1 MAAAIDRSVAVVGLG
16 YVGLPLA
23 LGFAETGRDVIG
35 FDVDAGRVADL
46 RRGIDR
52 NDPDRPSIALPA
64 GLRFTADAHDL
75 AGCEVFVVAVPTPI
89 DGDRRPDL
97 APLLAAADLI
107 GPVLRPGALVV
118 VESTVH
124 PGATEE
130 VFGPRLA
137 AASGL
142 GSGLA
147 PGQGFVLGYSP
158 ERINPGDPVH
168 GLAEVV
174 KVVSGED
181 KATLDRMAA
190 LYGPVV
196 PAGLHL
202 APSIRVAEASKI
214 TENVQ
219 RDVNIALMNEL
230 ALIYDRLGLRT
241 EDVLAAARTKW
252 NFAPY
257 RPGLV
262 GGHCIGVDPY
272 YLIAKAEAHGYYPE
286 LIRAAR
292 RINDGMADRIAQ
304 KIVVRLSAAGIAV
317 AGARI
322 GLMGLAFK
330 ENVSDARNSQ
340 APVIARALRDLGAV
354 MLAADPLV
362 DPETARR
369 DLGLDVVDPALLVD
383 LDALV
388 LTSPH
393 RAFLADG
400 PDGLG
405 RRVRPGGLL
414 VDVTSALDPARIPG
428 DRHYWSL

>member
-1 MAAAIDRSVAVVGLG
+1 MAQHPDSRVAVIGLG

-23 LGFAETGRDVIG
+23 LAFARTGRRVVG
-35 FDVDAGRVADL
+35 FDVDPERIAELA
-46 RRGIDR
+46 RGLDR
-52 NDPDRPSIALPA
+52 NDPDHPAIELPDGLSVTSDPA
-64 GLRFTADAHDL
+64 GL
-75 AGCEVFVVAVPTPI
+75 AGCGAYVVAVPTPI

-97 APLLAAADLI
+97 GPLLSASDLI
-107 GPVLRPGALVV
+107 GPGLRPGALVV

-130 VFGPRLA
+130 VVGPRLE

-142 GSGLA
+142 VRGRD
-147 PGQGFVLGYSP
+147 FVLGYSP
-158 ERINPGDPVH
+158 ERINPGDAVH
-168 GLAEVV
+168 GLADVV

-181 KATLDRMAA
+181 AATLERVAA

-196 PAGLHL
+196 PAGLHR

-230 ALIYDRLGLRT
+230 ALVYDRLGLRT

-292 RINDGMADRIAQ
+292 RLNDGMADRVAQ
-304 KIVVRLSAAGIAV
+304 KIVVRLSVAGIAV

-354 MLAADPLV
+354 LLVADPLV
-362 DPETARR
+362 DPAAAHR
-369 DLGLDVVDPALLVD
+369 DLGLDVVDAAALD
-383 LDALV
+383 RLDALV
-388 LTSPH
+388 LASPH
-393 RAFLADG
+393 RVFLAEG
-400 PDGLG
+400 AERLAG
-405 RRVRPGGLL
+405 RVRPGGLI
-414 VDVTSALDPARIPG
+414 VDVTSALDPGRIPA

>member
-1 MAAAIDRSVAVVGLG
+1 MPGAPRDRTVAVVGLG

-23 LGFAETGRDVIG
+23 LAFAEAGRKVVG
-35 FDVDAGRVADL
+35 FDVDADRVADL
-46 RRGIDR
+46 ARGIDR
-52 NDPDRPSIALPA
+52 NDPEHPAIGLPA
-64 GLRFTADAHDL
+64 GLGFTADPAGL
-75 AGCEVFVVAVPTPI
+75 AGCEAFVVAVPTPI

-142 GSGLA
+142 AQGS
-147 PGQGFVLGYSP
+147 GFVLGYSP
-158 ERINPGDPVH
+158 ERINPGDPGH
-168 GLAEVV
+168 GIADVV

-181 KATLDRMAA
+181 ADTLDRVAA
-190 LYGPVV
+190 LYAPVV

-292 RINDGMADRIAQ
+292 RLNDGMADRVAQ
-304 KIVVRLSAAGIAV
+304 KIVVRLSTAGIAV

-340 APVIARALRDLGAV
+340 APVIGRALRDLGAV
-354 MLAADPLV
+354 LLAADPLV
-362 DPETARR
+362 DPATARR
-369 DLGLDVVDPALLVD
+369 ELGLEIVEPAMLVD
-383 LDALV
+383 LDALI
-388 LTSPH
+388 LANPH

-400 PDGLG
+400 PVALG

-414 VDVTSALDPARIPG
+414 VDVTSALDPAEISP